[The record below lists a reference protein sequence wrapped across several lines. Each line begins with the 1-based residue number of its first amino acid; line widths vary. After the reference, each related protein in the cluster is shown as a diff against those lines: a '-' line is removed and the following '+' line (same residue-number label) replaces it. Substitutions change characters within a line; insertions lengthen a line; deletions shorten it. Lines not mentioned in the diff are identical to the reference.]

1 MERFNPSS
9 SEGMRAAQAWQILVG
24 CAHNRQ
30 TLTYLLLSI
39 KMFGHPAAGVLGR
52 TLGRIASYCDKN
64 ELPQLN
70 VLVVNEQ
77 TGMPGDSIPL
87 NAADIDA
94 TRERVYDTDWYD
106 IVPPTEAD
114 L

>member
-9 SEGMRAAQAWQILVG
+9 SEAKRATQAWQILVG

-39 KMFGHPAAGVLGR
+39 KMFGHPAPGVLGS
-52 TLGRIASYCDKN
+52 TLGRIAAYCDQN

-70 VLVVNEQ
+70 VLVVNL
-77 TGMPGDSIPL
+77 TGMPGESIPL